1 MFNYISQVSWKEKK
15 YSDHTWQFLYSG
27 YMELINIMNHVEFIY
42 SLNIEVIP

>member
-1 MFNYISQVSWKEKK
+1 MFNYTSGKLKGKK
-15 YSDHTWQFLYSG
+15 NTLITLDSSLYSG